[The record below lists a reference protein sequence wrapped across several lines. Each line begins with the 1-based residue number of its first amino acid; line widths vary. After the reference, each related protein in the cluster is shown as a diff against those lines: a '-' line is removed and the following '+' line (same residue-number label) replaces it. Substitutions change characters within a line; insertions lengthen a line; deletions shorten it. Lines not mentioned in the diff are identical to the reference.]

1 MLSSKFNSLSTMKL
15 SKIEIKGFK
24 SFGDKTTINFN
35 DGVTGV
41 VGPNGCGKSNV
52 VDAIRWVL
60 GEQKTTLLR
69 SDKMENIIFNG
80 SKSRKKLNLAEVSI
94 TFDNT
99 KNLIPTEY
107 SNVSITR
114 KYFRSGESE
123 YFLNDIKCRLKDI
136 TNLFLDTGITSN
148 NYAIIELSMVD
159 NILNDKDNSRMKLFE
174 EASGISKFKKRKKE
188 TLNKIDYTDKDLERV
203 DDLIHEIEKNLRSL
217 KRQSEQTK
225 KFYELKDKYK
235 KLSINLAIKTTEEK
249 TTRLNQL
256 KNDLKKIE
264 VNDVKLSSG
273 IAKKNANLESLK
285 SSLISFEKELMK
297 KQKVVNDKLER
308 IRKHEENKKIKK
320 EKLKFLEIK
329 SEELNK
335 KIKLD
340 EESNSRSLF
349 SIESIKKEI
358 LQEENSLQK
367 LSKKLNKTKEEFSK
381 FEKEIDNKQIK
392 TSSLDEINENFRSI
406 NFNLK
411 SIQEKKNQIISL
423 IQIEEMNKKEIILK
437 LNSFENKIDEILS
450 NINFI
455 EKSFSNENK
464 ELIKL
469 NKQFTKKSKDLSN
482 EEILFNKIKNKINSL
497 TNELDYKSSTYD
509 YNLKQIKNNKKELLN
524 TKDQIKNSKNITS
537 DKDNL
542 LIDLYNQKDKLEI
555 ELNNYENDYQKTR
568 DEIDKIDAEIKL
580 NRDKKEQNLLL
591 INEHKNEIHDL
602 ELDLNSVSE
611 RIKVEFELN
620 VLDLKF
626 DEGVFEDQSIEIIE
640 NIILKTKEKIDK
652 IGQINPLALE
662 TYNEMKERHEF
673 ITKEKNDLLE
683 AKESLLKTITEI
695 DKNATETFLDS
706 FEKIKKYFK
715 DVFRSL
721 FIEDDDCDLILS
733 DHNSPLE
740 SSIDILAKPKGKK
753 PISINQL
760 SGGEKTLTATSL
772 LFAIYLLKP
781 APFCIFDEVDAP
793 LDDNNI
799 DKFNRIIKK
808 FSKDSQFIIVTH
820 NKRTM
825 MNTDIIYGITMPE
838 QGVSKVVPVDLR
850 NLNL

>member
-1 MLSSKFNSLSTMKL
+1 MKL

-24 SFGDKTTINFN
+24 SFGDKTVINFN

-107 SNVSITR
+107 SNVSIAR

-136 TNLFLDTGITSN
+136 INLFLDTGITSN

-188 TLNKIDYTDKDLERV
+188 TLNKIEYTDKDLERV

-217 KRQSEQTK
+217 KRQSDQTK

-235 KLSINLAIKTTEEK
+235 QLSINLAIKTTVEK
-249 TTRLNQL
+249 SDKLNKL

-264 VNDVKLSSG
+264 VDDVKLSSG

-285 SSLISFEKELMK
+285 SSLISFEKELIK

-358 LQEENSLQK
+358 FQEETSLKK
-367 LSKKLNKTKEEFSK
+367 LSKKLIKTKEEFSN
-381 FEKEIDNKQIK
+381 FEKQIDNKQIK

-423 IQIEEMNKKEIILK
+423 IQIEEMNKEEVILK
-437 LNSFENKIDEILS
+437 LNTFEKQIDEILS
-450 NINFI
+450 NVDFI

-464 ELIKL
+464 GLIKL

-482 EEILFNKIKNKINSL
+482 EEILFNKIKNKISSL
-497 TNELDYKSSTYD
+497 NNELDYKSSTYE
-509 YNLKQIKNNKKELLN
+509 YNLNQIKINKKELVKS
-524 TKDQIKNSKNITS
+524 KDEIKDSKNITS
-537 DKDNL
+537 DKDIL
-542 LIDLYNQKDKLEI
+542 LVELYKQKDKLEI
-555 ELNNYENDYQKTR
+555 ELNNYENEYQKTR
-568 DEIDKIDAEIKL
+568 DEIDKIDKEIKL
-580 NRDKKEQNLLL
+580 NRDKKDQNLIL

-602 ELDLNSVSE
+602 ELDLNSVNE
-611 RIKVEFELN
+611 RIKVEFDLN
-620 VLDLKF
+620 ILDLKL
-626 DEGVFEDQSIEIIE
+626 DEGVFENKSTVTIE

-662 TYNEMKERHEF
+662 TYNEMKERYEF
-673 ITKEKNDLLE
+673 ISKERNDLLE
-683 AKESLLKTITEI
+683 AKESLLKTISEI
-695 DKNATETFLDS
+695 DKNATETFLIS

-733 DHNSPLE
+733 DENNPLE